1 MIKLIKL
8 ILLRLIAITPL
19 AAIETYIELKV
30 NDEIITNIDIDTE
43 IRYLVAL
50 NNQLKNTDKK
60 VLNKLAKESIIREK
74 IKKNEIIKYYK
85 LNIELEYLDAI
96 VKNYYERL
104 NIKNLDGFISYLDQY
119 DLELDIVRSKIEL
132 EVLWNRLIG
141 RKYRDQINVNE
152 KILKQKI
159 EKFVENNKSSN
170 EYQLYEII
178 FQSTGEGDLD
188 SKISLIQKDIYEQG
202 FENAA
207 NIHSISDSS
216 KFGGDIGWVDEKQLS
231 KEILLGI
238 KKLKVDEVSKPIKI
252 ANGFLILKIKNKKQ
266 KIVEN
271 DKKKL
276 LQEAI
281 LFEENK
287 QYNQFSIIYYSKI
300 KLNSIISE

>member
-8 ILLRLIAITPL
+8 ILLSLIAITPL

>member
-8 ILLRLIAITPL
+8 ILLSLIAITPL

-281 LFEENK
+281 LFGRRSTSLME
-287 QYNQFSIIYYSKI
+287 
-300 KLNSIISE
+300 